1 MNVAVFLGGTSPERE
16 VSLASGL
23 ACAQALRE
31 AGHKVRL
38 IDPAFGASQP
48 ESFNGFLANGIHEVP
63 PDVRELSKF
72 SNARIVE
79 TVSSHLLDDIDVVF
93 LALHGKWGEDGTVQA
108 LLELRGI
115 PYTGSRVLASALAM
129 NKEMAK
135 HMFLRHGVRTPT
147 WQSWRTPPH
156 GAPLDSDTIYGHV
169 ARELGFPVVIKPND
183 QGSTVGVSIVH
194 SGDLSEFEKGLQ
206 QAAMFSDTILIEQYI
221 PGREVTVGIL
231 GNEALPVVEVRPKD
245 GFYDYQHKY
254 TKGMTEYIVPA
265 ELPEAVALELQGQ
278 ALRAFQSLGC
288 SGFGRIDFRL
298 SPENIPYCLEVNTI
312 PGMTA
317 LSLVPKA
324 ARAAGISFP
333 ELCERIISLALQSMS
348 ADIPASSKA

>member
-1 MNVAVFLGGTSPERE
+1 
-16 VSLASGL
+16 
-23 ACAQALRE
+23 
-31 AGHKVRL
+31 
-38 IDPAFGASQP
+38 
-48 ESFNGFLANGIHEVP
+48 
-63 PDVRELSKF
+63 
-72 SNARIVE
+72 
-79 TVSSHLLDDIDVVF
+79 
-93 LALHGKWGEDGTVQA
+93 
-108 LLELRGI
+108 
-115 PYTGSRVLASALAM
+115 M

-135 HMFLRHGVRTPT
+135 HLFLRHGVRTPP

-194 SGDLSEFEKGLQ
+194 SGDLSEFEKALQ

-348 ADIPASSKA
+348 ADVPASKV